1 MFGLTRQSRM
11 ERVKDVLSEAVS
23 YTDDVMHDKRLHTS
37 IRSAVDHGVAA
48 RDRVRNDVGAA
59 RITSRLLTDKK
70 LRKNLRELIDD
81 IDRVGERMRRRRSHR
96 IRNAML
102 IVAGTGAA
110 VAVVSPAR
118 RWVAGQVTASGSGG
132 SPATV

>member
-11 ERVKDVLSEAVS
+11 EKVKDVLGEAVS
-23 YTDDVMHDKRLHTS
+23 YTDDVMHDRRLRSS
-37 IRSAVDHGVAA
+37 IRSAVDNGVAA

-59 RITSRLLTDKK
+59 RMTSRLLTDKK

-96 IRNAML
+96 VRNAML

-118 RWVAGQVTASGSGG
+118 RWVAGQITASENGG
-132 SPATV
+132 PPAAI